1 MLIQYTQN
9 VGDVNQYRNH
19 LAQCEVNF
27 IAALTAR
34 VNLKEYSTKLIEK
47 AANFEAWEEK
57 QLIGM
62 VNAYFN
68 ASTET
73 AYITNVSV
81 IVGHQGKGVASIL
94 LEKCIK
100 FAAEKQLKIVSLEV
114 ASTNTKAQALYKKYG
129 FSVSGSKVDYF
140 IMTKQI

>member
-9 VGDVNQYRNH
+9 LGDVNQYRNH
-19 LAQCEVNF
+19 FEHCEASF
-27 IAALTAR
+27 IAALTTR
-34 VNLKEYSTKLIEK
+34 VNLEEYCTKLVEK
-47 AANFEAWEEK
+47 ALNFEAWEEN

-68 ASTET
+68 AATET

-81 IVGHQGKGVASIL
+81 IIGHQGKGIASIL
-94 LEKCIK
+94 LDKCIK
-100 FAAEKQLKIVSLEV
+100 FADEKQLKIVSLEV

-129 FSVSGSKVDYF
+129 FSVSSSKEDYF

>member
-19 LAQCEVNF
+19 FAHCEESFIVALAS
-27 IAALTAR
+27 R
-34 VNLKEYSTKLIEK
+34 VNIEEYCTKLVER
-47 AANFEAWEEK
+47 AVNFEAWEAN

-68 ASTET
+68 AITET

-81 IVGHQGKGVASIL
+81 IIGHQGKGIASIL
-94 LEKCIK
+94 LDKCIK

-114 ASTNTKAQALYKKYG
+114 ATTNTKAQALYKKYG
-129 FSVSGSKVDYF
+129 FSVGGSKENYF

>member
-19 LAQCEVNF
+19 FAQCEASF
-27 IAALTAR
+27 ISALTTR
-34 VNLKEYSTKLIEK
+34 VNIEEYCAKLVEK
-47 AANFEAWEEK
+47 AVNFEAWEEN
-57 QLIGM
+57 QLVGM

-68 ASTET
+68 VATET

-81 IVGHQGKGVASIL
+81 VVGHQGKGIASIL
-94 LEKCIK
+94 LDKCIK
-100 FAAEKQLKIVSLEV
+100 FAAEKQLKSVSLEV

-129 FSVSGSKVDYF
+129 FSVSGSKEDYF